1 MGFLVAI
8 SVYILGMIVFG
19 AIVTRRRVKDSDD
32 FMVAGRSLP
41 RLVLAGTL
49 LATWVGSG
57 TIVGG
62 ASFVYQYG
70 PLAAI
75 FFFAGSPVGI
85 LIIYFFLAR
94 RMRELAKYTVPEVLE
109 ERYGVVARVLGAI
122 CILLAYVGIVSY
134 QFTGGGYVL
143 NLTTGIPVWIGTLA
157 TAAVVVLL
165 AAMGGLI
172 SVAYTDAV
180 SALLIVG
187 GLLATAVLI
196 LTPLGATDIGGFG
209 GLVAGLPEAKRSLT
223 GGLSALQLLGYFLPL
238 IFLLLGDQNLYQRFS
253 AARDPATAKRAAF
266 GFFVGDIITFSSVI
280 VLASCAAVLMPNITP
295 DSALL
300 TLAAEQVPF
309 FIGVVVLV
317 PAVAIVVTTANSFL
331 LSSAGN
337 LVYDLYVKLLG
348 REIRQDRRLV
358 FTRVA
363 VVALGVLAYALG
375 QFFPSVL
382 ALQIYSYTM
391 YGAAITPALL
401 AAFLWRRAT
410 PAGGVASIVVGG
422 AATLAW
428 ELILDKPFDLNAVL
442 FALPLSV
449 LALVIVS
456 LLTARRTESTP
467 FEGPDGS
474 TRAGS

>member
-19 AIVTRRRVKDSDD
+19 AVLARQRVKNSDD

-41 RLVLAGTL
+41 RAVLTGSL

-62 ASFVYQYG
+62 ASFIYQFG
-70 PLAAI
+70 PLAAL

-85 LIIYFFLAR
+85 LIIYFFLAE
-94 RMRELAKYTVPEVLE
+94 RMRGLAKYTVPEVLE
-109 ERYGVVARVLGAI
+109 VRYGTVARILGAI

-143 NLTTGIPVWIGTLA
+143 NLTTGIPVWSGTLI

-165 AAMGGLI
+165 ATMGGLI

-180 SALLIVG
+180 SALLIVV
-187 GLLATAVLI
+187 GLLVTAVLI
-196 LTPLGATDIGGFG
+196 LTPLGGTDIGGFG
-209 GLVAGLPEAKRSLT
+209 GLIDGLPEAKTSVT

-238 IFLLLGDQNLYQRFS
+238 ILLLLGDQNLYQRFS

-266 GFFVGDIITFSSVI
+266 GFFVGDIITFSTVI
-280 VLASCAAVLMPNITP
+280 VLASAAAVLMPNITP
-295 DSALL
+295 DTAIFR
-300 TLAAEQVPF
+300 LAVDQVPF
-309 FIGVVVLV
+309 VIGVVVLV
-317 PAVAIVVTTANSFL
+317 PAVAIIVTTANSFL

-337 LVYDLYVKLLG
+337 LVYDLYITLLG
-348 REIRQDRRLV
+348 REIRQDRELTFNRA
-358 FTRVA
+358 A
-363 VVALGVLAYALG
+363 VVALGVLAYVLG

-382 ALQIYSYTM
+382 ALQIYSYTI

-410 PAGGVASIVVGG
+410 PAGGVASIVIGG
-422 AATLAW
+422 AATLLW
-428 ELILDKPFDLNAVL
+428 ELVLNKPLDLNAVL
-442 FALPLSV
+442 FALPLSI

-456 LLTARRTESTP
+456 LLTRRQADSAA
-467 FEGPDGS
+467 FEEVED
-474 TRAGS
+474 